1 MSPVTLLIVCIV
13 LVAACVFIGNKLSIN
28 IGLLALPVTYI
39 VSVFLMGNSVKDTVA
54 FWPTSTM
61 FTVVSLCL
69 FFGYVNETGAANK
82 IASILLY
89 KTRNYPALLP
99 FTIMLIAVVLTSTG
113 ANPFAVAAICCP
125 LVFNICE
132 RTGKNAILGF
142 AMFTCGTNMM
152 CYVPWSAGYAVQVG
166 VITNG
171 ELAEGVGTYMTGVF
185 LGYLVFFFICGLLMY
200 ILLKGPTYM
209 TSRNDLTPPE
219 PFDKKQRTALVLVVI
234 MVAVIILPTAA
245 ATITGNKAIK
255 AFSRQIDVGFVAT
268 VLAAVSAV
276 MKLGDT
282 KNVIVKQVPWT
293 TIIMICGVGM
303 LINVAA
309 AGGAIEV
316 VGDWIGTSIPKL
328 LVLPMLFL
336 VGGILSMFVS
346 TNNVA
351 IPTLFAIVPAIV
363 TASGLNPLIIYIT
376 IAVGCSSTGCFPF
389 SGSGSFAL
397 AVCQN
402 EKLSA
407 QLFKDQMKMAAFQLT
422 IGIILSFVCAAI
434 F

>member
-1 MSPVTLLIVCIV
+1 MTPVTLLIVCIV
-13 LVAACVFIGNKLSIN
+13 CIAACVIVGNKLKIN

-39 VSVFLMGNSVKDTVA
+39 ISVFLMGNSVKETVP

-89 KTRNYPALLP
+89 KTRNRPALLP
-99 FTIMLIAVVLTSTG
+99 FTIMLIAIVLTSTG

-125 LVFNICE
+125 LIFNICE

-152 CYVPWSAGYAVQVG
+152 MYVPWSAGYAVQVG

-171 ELAEGVGTYMTGVF
+171 ALADGVTGYMTGVF
-185 LGYLVFFFICGLLMY
+185 LGYLGFFLLCGVLLY
-200 ILLKGPTYM
+200 IFYKGPTYM
-209 TSRNDLTPPE
+209 TCNDEIEPPE
-219 PFDKKQRTALVLVVI
+219 PFDKKQRIAMILVIIMVIVIIVPTALG
-234 MVAVIILPTAA
+234 
-245 ATITGNKAIK
+245 TITGDKAIK
-255 AFSRQIDVGFVAT
+255 GFAKKIDVGFVST
-268 VLAAVSAV
+268 VLAAIAAIL
-276 MKLGDT
+276 KLGDT

-316 VGDWIGTSIPKL
+316 VGDWIGTAIPKFL
-328 LVLPMLFL
+328 IVPMLFL
-336 VGGILSMFVS
+336 IGGILSMFVS

-351 IPTLFAIVPAIV
+351 IPTLFAIVPALV
-363 TASGLNPLIIYIT
+363 AASGLNPMIIYIA

-422 IGIILSFVCAAI
+422 IGIILSFVCAII

>member
-13 LVAACVFIGNKLSIN
+13 CVAACVYLGNKFNIN
-28 IGLLALPVTYI
+28 IGLLALPVAYI
-39 VSVFLMGNSVKDTVA
+39 VSVFLMGNSAKETVA

-69 FFGYVNETGAANK
+69 FFGFVTESGCAEK
-82 IASILLY
+82 IANILLY
-89 KTRNYPALLP
+89 KTRNHPALLP
-99 FTIMLIAVVLTSTG
+99 FTIMLIAVVLTATG

-125 LVFNICE
+125 LIYQICQ
-132 RTGKNAILGF
+132 RTGKSAFLGF

-166 VITNG
+166 VITSG
-171 ELAEGVGTYMTGVF
+171 ELAEGVTTYMTGVF
-185 LGYLVFFFICGLLMY
+185 LGYLGFFFLTGALLY
-200 ILLKGPTYM
+200 IFLKGPKYM
-209 TSRNDLTPPE
+209 TCENIQPPE
-219 PFDKKQRTALVLVVI
+219 PFDKKQRTALILVLVMI
-234 MVAVIILPTAA
+234 AIIVLPTAV
-245 ATITGNKAIK
+245 ATITGSKTIK
-255 AFSRQIDVGFVAT
+255 TFARMIDVGFVAT
-268 VLAAVSAV
+268 IFAAICALL
-276 MKLGDT
+276 KLGDT
-282 KNVIVKQVPWT
+282 KKVIVHQVPWT

-309 AGGAIEV
+309 NGGAIEV
-316 VGDWIGTSIPKL
+316 VGDWIGTAIPKF
-328 LVLPMLFL
+328 LVGPMLFL
-336 VGGILSMFVS
+336 IGGILSMFVS

-363 TASGLNPLIIYIT
+363 AASGLNPLLMYVC

-397 AVCQN
+397 AVCPD

-407 QLFKDQMKMAAFQLT
+407 QLFKDQMKMAVFQLT
-422 IGIILSFVCAAI
+422 IGIVLSFVLSLV

>member
-1 MSPVTLLIVCIV
+1 MTPISLLIVCI
-13 LVAACVFIGNKLSIN
+13 LCIAACVVLGNKLNIN

-39 VSVFLMGNSVKDTVA
+39 ISVFLMGFSVKETVA

-89 KTRNYPALLP
+89 KTRNHPAVLP

-113 ANPFAVAAICCP
+113 ANPFAVSAICCP

-171 ELAEGVGTYMTGVF
+171 ELAGGVTTYMTGVF
-185 LGYLVFFFICGLLMY
+185 LGYLGFFFLCGVLLY
-200 ILLKGPTYM
+200 IFYKGPTYM
-209 TSRNDLTPPE
+209 TCGDSIKRPE
-219 PFDKKQRTALVLVVI
+219 PFDKKQRIAMLLVVI
-234 MVAVIILPTAA
+234 MVLVIIVPTAVG
-245 ATITGNKAIK
+245 TITGSKAIK
-255 AFSRQIDVGFVAT
+255 GFARKIDVGFVAT
-268 VLAAVSAV
+268 ILASVSAV
-276 MKLGDT
+276 LRLGDT
-282 KNVIVKQVPWT
+282 KSVIVKQVPWT

-316 VGDWIGTSIPKL
+316 VGDWIGTSVPKFL
-328 LVLPMLFL
+328 IVPILFL
-336 VGGILSMFVS
+336 VGGVLSMFVS

-351 IPTLFAIVPAIV
+351 IPTLFAIVPALV
-363 TASGLNPLIIYIT
+363 SASGLNPLIVYIA

-397 AVCQN
+397 AVCQS
-402 EKLSA
+402 ERLSS
-407 QLFKDQMKMAAFQLT
+407 QLFKDQMKMAGFQLCV
-422 IGIILSFVCAAI
+422 GLVLSFACAAI

>member
-1 MSPVTLLIVCIV
+1 MTPVTLLIVCIV
-13 LVAACVFIGNKLSIN
+13 CIAACVIIGNKLKIN

-39 VSVFLMGNSVKDTVA
+39 ISVFLMGNSVKETVL

-89 KTRNYPALLP
+89 KTRNRPALLP
-99 FTIMLIAVVLTSTG
+99 FTIMLIAIVLTSTG

-125 LVFNICE
+125 LIFNICE

-152 CYVPWSAGYAVQVG
+152 MYVPWSAGYAVQVG

-171 ELAEGVGTYMTGVF
+171 ALADGVTGYMTGVF
-185 LGYLVFFFICGLLMY
+185 LGYLGFFLLCGVLLY
-200 ILLKGPTYM
+200 IFYKGPTYM
-209 TSRNDLTPPE
+209 TCTDEIEPPE
-219 PFDKKQRTALVLVVI
+219 PFDKKQRIAMILVIIMVIVIIVPTALG
-234 MVAVIILPTAA
+234 
-245 ATITGNKAIK
+245 TITGDKAIK
-255 AFSRQIDVGFVAT
+255 AFAKKIDVGFVST
-268 VLAAVSAV
+268 VLAAIAAIL
-276 MKLGDT
+276 KLGDT

-316 VGDWIGTSIPKL
+316 VGDWIGTAIPKFL
-328 LVLPMLFL
+328 IVPMLFL
-336 VGGILSMFVS
+336 IGGILSMFVS

-351 IPTLFAIVPAIV
+351 IPTLFAIVPALV
-363 TASGLNPLIIYIT
+363 AASGLNPMIIYIA

-407 QLFKDQMKMAAFQLT
+407 QLFKDQMKMAAFQLS
-422 IGIILSFVCAAI
+422 IGIILSFVCAII

>member
-1 MSPVTLLIVCIV
+1 M
-13 LVAACVFIGNKLSIN
+13 
-28 IGLLALPVTYI
+28 
-39 VSVFLMGNSVKDTVA
+39 
-54 FWPTSTM
+54 
-61 FTVVSLCL
+61 L
-69 FFGYVNETGAANK
+69 FR
-82 IASILLY
+82 S
-89 KTRNYPALLP
+89 
-99 FTIMLIAVVLTSTG
+99 
-113 ANPFAVAAICCP
+113 
-125 LVFNICE
+125 
-132 RTGKNAILGF
+132 
-142 AMFTCGTNMM
+142 
-152 CYVPWSAGYAVQVG
+152 
-166 VITNG
+166 
-171 ELAEGVGTYMTGVF
+171 
-185 LGYLVFFFICGLLMY
+185 
-200 ILLKGPTYM
+200 
-209 TSRNDLTPPE
+209 
-219 PFDKKQRTALVLVVI
+219 
-234 MVAVIILPTAA
+234 A

-422 IGIILSFVCAAI
+422 LGIILSFVCAAI